1 MSSTKSEKNQTTSN
15 TSESCNSR
23 LNRNVLTSYQKFPN
37 SAQVIWESH
46 GEVLDYYTQIFK
58 HGETPSNRRRLC
70 TTSRWEYLSTTC
82 EDFHNLEHQFQID
95 TLTDFLLKCA
105 AKIPDP
111 PEESEMDPQDN
122 EKESFN
128 LDE

>member
-1 MSSTKSEKNQTTSN
+1 MKK
-15 TSESCNSR
+15 
-23 LNRNVLTSYQKFPN
+23 
-37 SAQVIWESH
+37 
-46 GEVLDYYTQIFK
+46 GEIRAD
-58 HGETPSNRRRLC
+58 
-70 TTSRWEYLSTTC
+70 
-82 EDFHNLEHQFQID
+82 LEHQFQID